1 MKACVFSFNPPT
13 KDGSLANARTAQF
26 VADALCLPLICG
38 PEIEEQQNLDVLF
51 MVAGVFMYCRVLPQ
65 VAAAIRTAKRIV
77 WIQNDYTI
85 QPPLSDG
92 KAESPFRL
100 AFRER
105 AWKNLPPTDFWT
117 TMRRAANRTPFS
129 AYLNWNCMAYE
140 GISDEQFTANRA
152 AMYPTFFYYGAD
164 RAGRQTYFDR
174 YFRGQAAPLVIS
186 SFSRSM
192 GRYDED
198 ATVISAFPRSSFFE
212 GLATYSAGLYLED
225 KKSHAEFTSPA
236 TRFYEMLSVGMAM
249 FFQPEAVPMLDEAG
263 FAVGPYVVAPD
274 GLVEALQRATEVA
287 IEQRALWAGTP
298 YLAGL
303 RVAML
308 NEFNRLEAAL

>member
-13 KDGSLANARTAQF
+13 LDGSLANARTAQF
-26 VADALCLPLICG
+26 VADTLGLPLICG

-105 AWKNLPPTDFWT
+105 AWKNLPATDFWT
-117 TMRRAANRTPFS
+117 TMRKAADRTPFS

-140 GISDEQFTANRA
+140 GISHEQFLKNRA
-152 AMYPTFFYYGAD
+152 AMYPAVFYYGAD
-164 RAGRQTYFDR
+164 RAGRQVYFDR
-174 YFRGQAAPLVIS
+174 YFRGQEAPLVIS

-198 ATVISAFPRSSFFE
+198 ATVISAFPRRGFFE

-249 FFQPEAVPMLDEAG
+249 FFQPEAIPMLHEAG
-263 FAVGPYVVAPD
+263 FNVAPYAVAPN
-274 GLVEALQRATEVA
+274 GLVGALERAPEVA
-287 IEQRALWAGTP
+287 IEQRRLWAGLP
-298 YLAGL
+298 YLDGL
-303 RVAML
+303 KTAIHK
-308 NEFNRLEAAL
+308 EFNRLEAAL